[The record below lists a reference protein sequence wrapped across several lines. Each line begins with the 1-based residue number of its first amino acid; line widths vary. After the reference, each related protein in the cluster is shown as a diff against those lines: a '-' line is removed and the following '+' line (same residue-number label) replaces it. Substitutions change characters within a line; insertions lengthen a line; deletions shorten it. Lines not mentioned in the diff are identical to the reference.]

1 MFRCPFPFIQIE
13 QENQLASVDRKRKY
27 LVTILKIMNEIICLV
42 VGLLLSHVTLIT
54 AQVVCP
60 DSVIYSPCDCTEY
73 TGAQAFTFVTSL
85 LDCSNRNLNDSK
97 VNDILNA
104 FISNPLVSPLN
115 QLLLYGNQLTR
126 VPQQIPQFRWLTFVN
141 INNNQ
146 IPTVELAAFNFHTEK
161 LNLIDLSDNQITNI
175 KPNAFQGIFYLN
187 ILKEL
192 INCKNLKIYIKLW
205 VQVFT

>member
-27 LVTILKIMNEIICLV
+27 LVTILKIMNEIICV
-42 VGLLLSHVTLIT
+42 VGLLLPHVTFVT

-60 DSVIYSPCDCTEY
+60 DSVTYSPCDCTEY
-73 TGAQAFTFVTSL
+73 TGAQAFTFVTAK

-126 VPQQIPQFRWLTFVN
+126 VPQQIPQFHWLTFVN

-146 IPTVELAAFNFHTEK
+146 IPTVELAAFNFHTKK

-192 INCKNLKIYIKLW
+192 INCKNLKIYFKLW